1 MDSERLLFYGQ
12 EQQWKVRQTGF
23 QKALDSMASVLV
35 KLQPRGQMVIPRSLR
50 DQVGVSAG
58 TLLKVAIVKGGQ
70 FLITPQASSDGSSI
84 APRAKDRKQ
93 TFQDLR
99 EVVNELRQEAKAK
112 GIDKMSKAEINRAV
126 AAARRDLE
134 KAANHSVK

>member
-1 MDSERLLFYGQ
+1 
-12 EQQWKVRQTGF
+12 
-23 QKALDSMASVLV
+23 
-35 KLQPRGQMVIPRSLR
+35 MVIPRSLR

-70 FLITPQASSDGSSI
+70 FLVTPQAASDRPSI
-84 APRAKDRKQ
+84 ASRAKGRKQ

-126 AAARRDLE
+126 AAARRDLK
-134 KAANHSVK
+134 KAASAADK